1 MLHLERAC
9 AAQAQYV
16 EFAREEVEAARGGE
30 LVGGPIAR
38 QAPGGTP
45 DDGAKAQAL
54 DALQA
59 RPRV

>member
-1 MLHLERAC
+1 M
-9 AAQAQYV
+9 

-30 LVGGPIAR
+30 LVGGPTAR
-38 QAPGGTP
+38 QAPGGAP

-59 RPRV
+59 RARV